1 MQVKQE
7 PTAACFACFSDKFLE
22 EGEEVRMGSGP
33 GREDV
38 YEEIGRLRKAGQRA
52 ALATILQIRGSVPG
66 FETAKI
72 LVREDGST
80 VGTVGGGCVENDV
93 WKAARQVM
101 FDEKPRRL
109 VFDLTDSSNLEA
121 GLICGGKVEI
131 FIEPILATPTVY
143 IFGAGHI
150 SLSLC
155 RIATWAG
162 FNTVIIDNRPQYAN
176 PERFPEAAEIYAG
189 SFEEAFQKILP
200 NDFSYLVIVT
210 RGHLE
215 DQNVLRWA
223 VKTRARFI
231 GMIGSKHKR
240 KTLYANLME
249 EGITAEE
256 LSKVFSPIGLDIG
269 ALMPEEIAVS
279 IVAQMI
285 AIRRGYK
292 PATFQPASPLMEI
305 SPVSRQVAE

>member
-1 MQVKQE
+1 MSE
-7 PTAACFACFSDKFLE
+7 LNRNPDI
-22 EGEEVRMGSGP
+22 
-33 GREDV
+33 
-38 YEEIGRLRKAGQRA
+38 YEEIARLRREGKRA
-52 ALATILQIRGSVPG
+52 ALATIIQIRGSVPS

-101 FDEKPRRL
+101 FEEKPRRFL
-109 VFDLTDSSNLEA
+109 FDLTDSSNLEA

-131 FIEPILATPTVY
+131 FIEPILATPTAY

-150 SLSLC
+150 SKSISK
-155 RIATWAG
+155 IATLAG

-176 PERFPEAAEIYAG
+176 RERFPEAMEIYG
-189 SFEEAFQKILP
+189 DSFEVAFEKISP
-200 NDFSYLVIVT
+200 NEFSYLVIVT

-231 GMIGSKHKR
+231 GMIGSRFKK
-240 KTLYANLME
+240 KSIFENLKAEGASE
-249 EGITAEE
+249 EQLAR
-256 LSKVFSPIGLDIG
+256 VFSPLGIDIS
-269 ALMPEEIAVS
+269 AILPEEIAVS

-285 AIRRGYK
+285 AARRQMPG
-292 PATFQPASPLMEI
+292 ACVDRIEEQL
-305 SPVSRQVAE
+305 

>member
-1 MQVKQE
+1 MTQL
-7 PTAACFACFSDKFLE
+7 SRNIDI
-22 EGEEVRMGSGP
+22 
-33 GREDV
+33 
-38 YEEIGRLRKAGQRA
+38 YEEIARLRREGLRA
-52 ALATILQIRGSVPG
+52 ALATIIQIRGSVPG

-109 VFDLTDSSNLEA
+109 LFDLTDSSNQEA

-131 FIEPILATPTVY
+131 FIEPILATPTNY

-150 SLSLC
+150 SKFISKV
-155 RIATWAG
+155 ATIAG
-162 FNTVIIDNRPQYAN
+162 FNTVIVDNRPQYASL
-176 PERFPEAAEIYAG
+176 ERFPEAVAIYSN
-189 SFEEAFQKILP
+189 SFEEAFEKVIP
-200 NDFSYLVIVT
+200 NEFSYIVIVT

-223 VKTRARFI
+223 VNTKARFI
-231 GMIGSKHKR
+231 GMIGSKFK
-240 KTLYANLME
+240 KKALFQNLRE
-249 EGITAEE
+249 EGISQEQ
-256 LSKVFSPIGLDIG
+256 LDRVFSPVGIDVNAIL
-269 ALMPEEIAVS
+269 PEEIAVS

-285 AIRRGYK
+285 AVRR
-292 PATFQPASPLMEI
+292 
-305 SPVSRQVAE
+305 SRPGALLPEK

>member
-1 MQVKQE
+1 
-7 PTAACFACFSDKFLE
+7 
-22 EGEEVRMGSGP
+22 MGNGT
-33 GREDV
+33 GREDI
-38 YEEIGRLRKAGQRA
+38 YEEIARSRKSGQRA
-52 ALATILQIRGSVPG
+52 ALATIIQIRGSVPG

-72 LVREDGST
+72 LVREDGTT
-80 VGTVGGGCVENDV
+80 VGTIGGGCVENDV

-109 VFDLTDSSNLEA
+109 LFDLTDSSNLEA

-131 FIEPILATPTVY
+131 FIEPILATPTAY

-150 SLSLC
+150 SLSLS
-155 RIATWAG
+155 RIATLAG

-176 PERFPEAAEIYAG
+176 LERFPEAVAIHSC
-189 SFEEAFQKILP
+189 SFEEAFQQIVP
-200 NDFSYLVIVT
+200 SDFSYLVIVT

-223 VKTRARFI
+223 VKTRARYI

-240 KTLYANLME
+240 KTLYANLRE
-249 EGITAEE
+249 EGIAAEE
-256 LSKVFSPIGLDIG
+256 LARVFSPIGLDIG
-269 ALMPEEIAVS
+269 ALLPEEIAVS

-285 AIRRGYK
+285 AIRRG
-292 PATFQPASPLMEI
+292 QPAGIFP
-305 SPVSRQVAE
+305 PVSNLMAVSAEARSVVE